1 MRIYMT
7 SFNRI
12 IRAVVLTGAVALLF
26 ACSTPTNI
34 AYIQDV
40 REGTVLTPPAA
51 SAIRLKPMDQISIIV
66 SCRDPQVAAMFNLP
80 TYTRRIGEQSN
91 LSANLGSNT
100 NGMSG
105 YTVGSNGAIDFPII
119 GEVIIAGLTREQAA
133 DLIKERLVDSKQIK
147 DPVVT
152 VEFMNL
158 GFSVLGEV
166 VRPGRYAIDRDRF
179 TVLDALSRAGDLTI
193 DGQRENV
200 TLLRNEGGRDEVYQI
215 NLLNAQSLYSSPA
228 FYVQQGDIIYVTP
241 NERRQRESTING
253 NTIRSTS
260 FWISLS
266 SLATSVAVLVINSV
280 RLSK

>member
-1 MRIYMT
+1 MRIHMN
-7 SFNRI
+7 SLNGI
-12 IRAVVLTGAVALLF
+12 IRAVALAGAMALF
-26 ACSTPTNI
+26 FSCSTPANI

-40 REGTVLTPPAA
+40 REGTVLPPPSA
-51 SAIRLKPMDQISIIV
+51 SAIRLKPMAQISIIV

-91 LSANLGSNT
+91 LSANLGSNS

-105 YTVGSNGAIDFPII
+105 YTVDSNGTIDFPII
-119 GEVIIAGLTREQAA
+119 GEVVVSGLTREQAA
-133 DLIKERLVDSKQIK
+133 NLIKERLVDSKQIK

-166 VRPGRYAIDRDRF
+166 SNPGRYAIDRDKF
-179 TVLDALSRAGDLTI
+179 TILDALSRAGDLTI

-200 TLLRNEGGRDEVYQI
+200 TLLRSEGGKDQAYKI
-215 NLLNAQSLYSSPA
+215 NLLNAESLYASPA

-253 NTIRSTS
+253 NTVRSTS
-260 FWISLS
+260 FWISVS
-266 SLATSVAVLVINSV
+266 SLATSVIVLIINTA

>member
-12 IRAVVLTGAVALLF
+12 IRAVVLSGAMALLF
-26 ACSTPTNI
+26 ACSTPANI

-66 SCRDPQVAAMFNLP
+66 SCRDPQVAAMFNPP

>member
-1 MRIYMT
+1 MRIHMN
-7 SFNRI
+7 SLNGI
-12 IRAVVLTGAVALLF
+12 IRAVALAGAMALF
-26 ACSTPTNI
+26 FSCSTPANI

-40 REGTVLTPPAA
+40 EEGTVLTPPKA

-91 LSANLGSNT
+91 LSANLGSNS

-105 YTVGSNGAIDFPII
+105 YTVDSNGTIDFPII
-119 GEVIIAGLTREQAA
+119 GEVVVSGLTREQAA
-133 DLIKERLVDSKQIK
+133 NLIKERLVDSKQIK

-166 VRPGRYAIDRDRF
+166 SNPGRSAIDRDKF
-179 TVLDALSRAGDLTI
+179 TILDALSRAGDLTI

-200 TLLRNEGGRDEVYQI
+200 TLLRSEGGKDQAYKI
-215 NLLNAQSLYSSPA
+215 NLLNAESLYASPA

-253 NTIRSTS
+253 NTVRSTS

-266 SLATSVAVLVINSV
+266 SLATSVIVLIINTA

>member
-12 IRAVVLTGAVALLF
+12 IRAVVLSGAMALLF
-26 ACSTPTNI
+26 SCSTPTNI

-40 REGTVLTPPAA
+40 REGTVLTPPSA

-200 TLLRNEGGRDEVYQI
+200 TLLRSEGGRDQAYQI
-215 NLLNAQSLYSSPA
+215 NLLNAESLYASPA

-253 NTIRSTS
+253 NTVRSTS

-266 SLATSVAVLVINSV
+266 SLATSVIVLIINTA